1 MKLYSYFRSSAS
13 YRVRIALALKGLDVS
28 IIPVNLVKGD
38 QKTDD
43 YLAINPQGLV
53 PSLQVDDAVLSQ
65 SLAIIEHLE
74 EVDNTV
80 PLLPSDTIGRASVRA
95 MAQLIACEVHPLN
108 NLRVLQYLTG
118 ELGIDDT
125 TKMAWYAHWIH
136 QGFAS
141 LEMML
146 KQHAG
151 KFCYGD
157 TPTMADCCLIPQV
170 YNAKRFDVDISAYP
184 LINQIVANCEA
195 LPAFIKAHP
204 DHQPDTSVVQ
214 M

>member
-13 YRVRIALALKGLDVS
+13 YRVRIALALKGLDAD
-28 IIPVNLVKGD
+28 ILPINLLKGE
-38 QKTDD
+38 QKSDD
-43 YLAINPQGLV
+43 YLAINPQGLI
-53 PSLQVDDAVLSQ
+53 PSLQVGDTVLSQ
-65 SLAIIEHLE
+65 SLAIMEYLE

-80 PLLPSDTIGRASVRA
+80 PLLPSDPVARASVRA

-118 ELGIDDT
+118 ELGVDDT
-125 TKMAWYAHWIH
+125 TKMTWYAHWIH

-141 LEMML
+141 LEAML

-151 KFCYGD
+151 QFCYGD

-170 YNAKRFDVDISAYP
+170 YNAKRFNVELSSYP
-184 LINQIVANCEA
+184 TIMRIYEHCNS
-195 LPAFIKAHP
+195 LPAFIQAQP
-204 DHQPDTSVVQ
+204 ENQIDHH
-214 M
+214 